1 MGVSSSKIE
10 EDKALTLC
18 RERKRFVRQA
28 LDGRCSLAAAHVS
41 YIQSL
46 KNTGTALRKFVEP
59 EVPVESSLYT
69 STSVTPEPV
78 ASTDKSLSQFSFSS
92 PRSQR
97 IESNETIS
105 QSTSPTHSGRFHVN
119 YMRSGGGS
127 YTVEERPPT
136 SLTATVQSAEI
147 PPSPRTPPPPENSPW
162 DYFSLFDNQFS
173 FTDGR
178 GVSHHGLENVDDI
191 GRLREEEGIPEL
203 EEERDNH
210 SVNGRAEF
218 KDSEDDFDEPSPEPL
233 VQKYENRAASI
244 NSLNDVTSPVS
255 SMANIAQDTPHLNG
269 EKKIPESGLYETDET
284 PDTTSPNATPPIV
297 TLPNDD
303 MKEIENVSVS
313 EKKIVPKDFL
323 LSVKVIEYLFV
334 KSSESGKE
342 FMRMLEANK
351 VFFRPLHPERKAS
364 RSKVATYFTTFFV
377 CCEEEIHAP
386 QEPPSDTL
394 KYLTWHR
401 SASSL
406 SSTSRIPLSSTT
418 NDDLEDISHNMFS
431 TSCMKSGSH
440 ASTLER
446 LYAWERKLY
455 DEVKACGIIRREY
468 DFKCKQLRH
477 QESRGESPYKIDKTR
492 ATVKDLYSRIRVAI
506 QRIDSI
512 SKKIEELRDKELQ
525 PQLEELIGG
534 LSRMWVMMLDCHK
547 LQHSIISTAYINES
561 FNVSIRSES
570 HHQATIILE
579 HELLSLCSSF
589 TKWISAQKIYLQSIN
604 GWLLKCILL
613 IPTQKKTSRKR
624 NNVEFSPRRERA
636 PPIFIT
642 CRDWLAKLEKLHE
655 EEVAVYI
662 KKLVAETNQHLPRKE
677 NKKADGDHVR
687 IDTLREAPG
696 GWNSAFNGFKLHL
709 TDFINQLR
717 AFAESSVKM
726 YGELENSINE
736 AWMVYE
742 QAPYRS

>member
-92 PRSQR
+92 PSRSQR

-119 YMRSGGGS
+119 YMRSGGGF

-136 SLTATVQSAEI
+136 SLTATVQSSEM

-173 FTDGR
+173 FTDSR

-218 KDSEDDFDEPSPEPL
+218 KDSEDDFDEPSPKPL
-233 VQKYENRAASI
+233 VQKYENQAASI

-255 SMANIAQDTPHLNG
+255 SMASIAQDTPHLNG

-297 TLPNDD
+297 TPPIDD

-323 LSVKVIEYLFV
+323 SSVKATEYLFV

-351 VFFRPLHPERKAS
+351 VFFRPLHPEK
-364 RSKVATYFTTFFV
+364 K
-377 CCEEEIHAP
+377 
-386 QEPPSDTL
+386 EPPSDTV

-406 SSTSRIPLSSTT
+406 SSTSRIPMSSTP

-455 DEVKACGIIRREY
+455 DEVKFDVTFPSLACSLLSVDSMDISGEQHYDIKHDIIKKRIDPHGNVIESRQEGIGAPKIERPLQRHGGRLDHNETYCGSCFGAEMCEREGFIQKIKEEEGEGCNIHGFLEVNKVAGNFHFSPGKSFHMSNINIDDLIDLPSEKHNISHKINKLSFGKDFPGVVNPLDGVEWTHKASSPGQYQYFIKVVPTIYTDKRGRKIHSNQFSVTEHFRDADGYPRPLPGVFFVY
-468 DFKCKQLRH
+468 DFNPIKVTLTEDHVPLLHFLTNICAIVGGVFTVAGIVDALVYH
-477 QESRGESPYKIDKTR
+477 GHR
-492 ATVKDLYSRIRVAI
+492 A
-506 QRIDSI
+506 
-512 SKKIEELRDKELQ
+512 
-525 PQLEELIGG
+525 
-534 LSRMWVMMLDCHK
+534 
-547 LQHSIISTAYINES
+547 
-561 FNVSIRSES
+561 
-570 HHQATIILE
+570 
-579 HELLSLCSSF
+579 
-589 TKWISAQKIYLQSIN
+589 
-604 GWLLKCILL
+604 
-613 IPTQKKTSRKR
+613 
-624 NNVEFSPRRERA
+624 
-636 PPIFIT
+636 
-642 CRDWLAKLEKLHE
+642 
-655 EEVAVYI
+655 I
-662 KKLVAETNQHLPRKE
+662 KKKVDLGKYT
-677 NKKADGDHVR
+677 
-687 IDTLREAPG
+687 
-696 GWNSAFNGFKLHL
+696 
-709 TDFINQLR
+709 
-717 AFAESSVKM
+717 
-726 YGELENSINE
+726 
-736 AWMVYE
+736 
-742 QAPYRS
+742 